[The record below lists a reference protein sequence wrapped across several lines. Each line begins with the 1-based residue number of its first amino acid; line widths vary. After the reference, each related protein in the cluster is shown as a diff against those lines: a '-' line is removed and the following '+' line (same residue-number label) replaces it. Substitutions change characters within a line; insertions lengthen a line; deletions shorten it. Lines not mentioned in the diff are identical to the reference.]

1 MATKYK
7 CGNQATNDC
16 RNGKPT
22 VEQNYDNEDFPS
34 LKEALQYADNEINE
48 GIDQSVKNK
57 TLRQILKN
65 KTTKTALSAASL
77 AAGHAVWG
85 MGMAIGGEPG
95 TLPAMA
101 GIATMSVASMG
112 LIHNVSTM
120 KMTKAFYH
128 GVKAGIK
135 TTARELSPEIK
146 KIKDKVG
153 SFYTALTEK
162 DIPMTVRHYDPATEK
177 MVECKMP
184 QRTLS
189 TRLINAFQAAQKI
202 K

>member
-95 TLPAMA
+95 TLPAMV
-101 GIATMSVASMG
+101 GIATMSVSAMG
-112 LIHNVSTM
+112 IIHNVSNM

-128 GVKAGIK
+128 GVKNGIK
-135 TTARELSPEIK
+135 TTARELSPEVK